1 MEFTS
6 ICPDLRFHISQL
18 IIFHITPAPLPHFTT
33 FGSTEVAF
41 LHTKI
46 TLNSNSSQ
54 CSPIVALFH
63 SAVPKSEQ
71 IYSVLAPKHCK
82 SAHNLAQPSGK
93 GLQTAD
99 NWLELELNGV
109 LFATKNSLLSDNVVK
124 CGSGGGVMWK
134 I

>member
-1 MEFTS
+1 MW
-6 ICPDLRFHISQL
+6 
-18 IIFHITPAPLPHFTT
+18 PLC
-33 FGSTEVAF
+33 
-41 LHTKI
+41 TKM
-46 TLNSNSSQ
+46 TLDSNSSQ
-54 CSPIVALFH
+54 CSPIVGLFH
-63 SAVPKSEQ
+63 SALP
-71 IYSVLAPKHCK
+71 K